1 MQIKL
6 ISGVIIFKLAWRAAR
21 AAGRAQ
27 AEIALSVQ
35 TQQRTRRLLMGR
47 SGRYLALI
55 TSRRIRCS
63 RPADATAAQLSDSR
77 Q

>member
-6 ISGVIIFKLAWRAAR
+6 IPGVIIFKLAWRAAR
-21 AAGRAQ
+21 AAGRAR

-35 TQQRTRRLLMGR
+35 TQQRTSRLLMGR
-47 SGRYLALI
+47 FGRYLALI
-55 TSRRIRCS
+55 TSRIRCS
-63 RPADATAAQLSDSR
+63 RPAAATAAQLSDSR